1 MLNEGSV
8 SEKYYNIALKDK
20 NIVTVLKCGYIDK
33 DIYDT
38 KINPYDGIKINII
51 DISLSAHATYEDLL
65 KMVNITKP
73 KNLIQVHGS
82 GIKLYNDI
90 LINEKDK
97 AID

>member
-1 MLNEGSV
+1 M
-8 SEKYYNIALKDK
+8 KDK
-20 NIVTVLKCGYIDK
+20 NIVTVLNCGYIDK
-33 DIYDT
+33 YIYDT
-38 KINPYDGIKINII
+38 RIKSHDGININLI
-51 DISLSAHATYEDLL
+51 DISLSTHATYEDLI

-90 LINEKDK
+90 LIKEKDK